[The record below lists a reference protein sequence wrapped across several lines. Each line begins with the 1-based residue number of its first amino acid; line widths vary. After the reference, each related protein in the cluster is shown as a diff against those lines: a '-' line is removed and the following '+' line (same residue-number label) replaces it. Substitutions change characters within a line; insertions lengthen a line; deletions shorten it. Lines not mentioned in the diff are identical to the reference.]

1 MRTLE
6 KQRFL
11 RSVDSRGRGESESER
26 DRERQREGFVLCQI
40 DSEASLM
47 SNNTVERGEEELEY
61 CFHFLFGA
69 NLSPFYFG

>member
-1 MRTLE
+1 MRSDAYLRETE
-6 KQRFL
+6 VFEICRFQR
-11 RSVDSRGRGESESER
+11 RRRER
-26 DRERQREGFVLCQI
+26 ERERQREGFVLCQI

-47 SNNTVERGEEELEY
+47 SNNTAERGEEELEY